1 MAKRQVIYTILFF
14 TLVEFFF
21 IFVFFMLAQIFILPW
36 HFSESTENTLLFIF
50 QMLAEMVAIAYARNS
65 LNMLRLRDLL
75 APVHLSCLSMMSLI
89 IFTIAGILGAD
100 VFTDALNLPDLSGIC
115 SPNSNLKKTPFVI
128 AYICIIAP
136 IVEEIINRRII
147 LGYMLNHSVH
157 PVYAIILSSI
167 IFGVS
172 HMNPAQIPFATIVG
186 GLLGIIYWKTQS
198 IIIPIIIHIINNTTC
213 TCIEH
218 LGDFKYIDVLGG
230 SSMAL
235 PVTIISFTICGFFC
249 WLFITKNPTT

>member
-100 VFTDALNLPDLSGIC
+100 V
-115 SPNSNLKKTPFVI
+115 
-128 AYICIIAP
+128 
-136 IVEEIINRRII
+136 
-147 LGYMLNHSVH
+147 
-157 PVYAIILSSI
+157 
-167 IFGVS
+167 
-172 HMNPAQIPFATIVG
+172 
-186 GLLGIIYWKTQS
+186 LLT
-198 IIIPIIIHIINNTTC
+198 H
-213 TCIEH
+213 
-218 LGDFKYIDVLGG
+218 
-230 SSMAL
+230 
-235 PVTIISFTICGFFC
+235 
-249 WLFITKNPTT
+249 